1 MAILYHP
8 AIEGGS
14 VKILTAFAL
23 SAALCLTAVPLV
35 AAEGLLITQKMTVA
49 GKARTSQVQI
59 EKERMRAE
67 VEPATGEKQ
76 VIVFDGAKQVLTMI
90 YPDKKAYAEL
100 TKADVDQMGR
110 VAVPMGISPEMREQ
124 MAKMPPAQRALMEQM
139 MARGRANISAPP
151 APAKMEYRKTGSDKV
166 GKWACDKYEGYQN
179 NVKKMEICTVAPSAL
194 GVAAGD
200 FDITRQMTA
209 FFSKMAP
216 QGTGPTFEVGTMETV
231 GFSGVPVRS
240 LGYDS
245 KGAVIYTSEI
255 SEITRQNFAA
265 SSYAVPAGFQ
275 KQTMFGGR
283 GAKP

>member
-1 MAILYHP
+1 
-8 AIEGGS
+8 
-14 VKILTAFAL
+14 VKIFTACAL
-23 SAALCLTAVPLV
+23 STALCLTTVPLI
-35 AAEGLLITQKMTVA
+35 AAEGLLITQKMTVG
-49 GKARTSQVQI
+49 GKPRTSQVQI

-67 VEPATGEKQ
+67 VDGANGEKQ
-76 VIVFDGAKQVLTMI
+76 VIVFDGPKQVLTMI

-100 TKADVDQMGR
+100 TKADVDRMGGPR
-110 VAVPMGISPEMREQ
+110 LAVSPELQAQIE
-124 MAKMPPAQRALMEQM
+124 KMPPGQRALMEQM
-139 MARGRANISAPP
+139 LAKARAGGPAAP
-151 APAKMEYRKTGSDKV
+151 PAKMEYRKTGSDKV
-166 GKWACDKYEGYQN
+166 GKWACDKYEGFQN
-179 NVKKMEICTVAPSAL
+179 NVKKMEICTVAPQAL
-194 GVAAGD
+194 GVAAAD

-240 LGYDS
+240 LGYGS
-245 KGAVIYTSEI
+245 KGEVVYTSEI
-255 SEITRQNFAA
+255 SDVSRQNFAA